1 MRARLIA
8 GLMAVFFSAATT
20 QWTWQEPCVSEPY
33 AYAWQD
39 ERRAIAVTTM
49 EVDKSVVYVADVQL
63 RSVDD
68 FHTARPKK
76 GTGRLSDMVKDTD
89 AVLAVNA
96 DNYRSHSYGVII
108 RDGECIRQN
117 KSTRHLLAVRRD
129 GSLEVV
135 TDRKT
140 VRAAELARR
149 LTAQGVPQTFEFGP
163 LLVEDGKAVDFPASF
178 RLISTSPYR
187 REPRTAIGMIA
198 PLHYVIVVVDGRRP
212 GYSEGVSL
220 QTLQQIFLDLGVQ
233 TAFNLD
239 GGGSTELWFQGEII
253 NRPSGGGERGMSDC
267 IWF

>member
-1 MRARLIA
+1 MKARLIA
-8 GLMAVFFSAATT
+8 GLMAVFFSAATM
-20 QWTWQEPCVSEPY
+20 QWTWQEPCVNEPY

-39 ERRAIAVTTM
+39 ENRAIAITTM
-49 EVDKSVVYVADVQL
+49 AVDKSVAYVADVQL
-63 RSVDD
+63 RSAEG
-68 FHTARPKK
+68 FHTARPEH

-96 DNYRSHSYGVII
+96 DNYRSHGYGVII
-108 RDGECIRQN
+108 RDGECIRRS
-117 KSTRHLLAVRRD
+117 KSTRHLLAVRRN

-135 TDRKT
+135 TDRRT
-140 VRAAELARR
+140 VRAAELAQR
-149 LTAQGVPQTFEFGP
+149 LTAQGTLQTFEFGP
-163 LLVEDGKAVDFPASF
+163 LLVAQGEPVAFPKTF

-220 QTLQQIFLDLGVQ
+220 QTLQQIFVDLGVQ

-239 GGGSTELWFQGEII
+239 GGGSMELWFQGEII
-253 NRPSGGGERGMSDC
+253 NRPSGGGERSMSDC

>member
-68 FHTARPKK
+68 FHTARPEK

-96 DNYRSHSYGVII
+96 DNYRSHGYGVII
-108 RDGECIRQN
+108 REGECLRQN
-117 KSTRHLLAVRRD
+117 RSTRQLLAVCRD
-129 GSLEVV
+129 GAFEAV
-135 TDRKT
+135 TDR
-140 VRAAELARR
+140 RAEPVAELARR
-149 LTAQGVPQTFEFGP
+149 LMAQGVLHTFEFGP
-163 LLVEDGKAVDFPASF
+163 LLVEDGEPVAFSETF
-178 RLISTSPYR
+178 RLISTSPHR
-187 REPRTAIGMIA
+187 REPRTAIGMIS
-198 PLHYVIVVVDGRRP
+198 PLHYVIVVVDGRKP

-220 QTLQQIFLDLGVQ
+220 QTLQQIFVELGVQ

-253 NRPSGGGERGMSDC
+253 NRPSGGGERSMSDC

>member
-68 FHTARPKK
+68 FHTARPEK

-149 LTAQGVPQTFEFGP
+149 LTAQGV
-163 LLVEDGKAVDFPASF
+163 
-178 RLISTSPYR
+178 
-187 REPRTAIGMIA
+187 
-198 PLHYVIVVVDGRRP
+198 RRP
-212 GYSEGVSL
+212 LNSAPCWWRTGKRWISP
-220 QTLQQIFLDLGVQ
+220 
-233 TAFNLD
+233 
-239 GGGSTELWFQGEII
+239 
-253 NRPSGGGERGMSDC
+253 RPSG
-267 IWF
+267 

>member
-1 MRARLIA
+1 MKARLIA
-8 GLMAVFFSAATT
+8 GLMAVFFSAATM
-20 QWTWQEPCVSEPY
+20 QWTWQKPCFDEPC
-33 AYAWQD
+33 AYTWQD
-39 ERRAIAVTTM
+39 ENRAIAITVL

-63 RSVDD
+63 RSAEG
-68 FHTARPKK
+68 FHTARPEK
-76 GTGRLSDMVKDTD
+76 GTGRLSDMVKGMD

-108 RDGECIRQN
+108 RNGECIRCN
-117 KSTRHLLAVRRD
+117 KSTRHLLAVRPD
-129 GSLEVV
+129 GTLTAV

-140 VRAAELARR
+140 VRAADLAQQ
-149 LTAQGVPQTFEFGP
+149 LTARGVLQTFEFGP
-163 LLVEDGKAVDFPASF
+163 LLVEHGEPVAFPKTF
-178 RLISTSPYR
+178 RLISTSPHR

-198 PLHYVIVVVDGRRP
+198 PLHYVIVVVDGRKP

-220 QTLQQIFLDLGVQ
+220 QTLQRIFVDLGVE

-253 NRPSGGGERGMSDC
+253 NRPSGGGERSMSDC